1 MSLAAQSQM
10 WFPTN
15 VQVAK
20 DKFSTS
26 VAEKSVSPVWKEE
39 ASFGLPLFHSSNA
52 ERCTLYITAMHR
64 AHVGL
69 DKFLGQ
75 AVINLLEL
83 FDNKSRKKTDW
94 FKLVD
99 KAGKDDKPRGEVLL
113 DIQFMRNNMSAS
125 MFDLSMQDKRRSH
138 ISKLKDKVRRKKKD
152 GFTDSASAIVSP
164 VSQIFTDSEG
174 ETDTQSLSQSSGVKK
189 KSKLKT
195 LFAPKSNLQ
204 RNISQ
209 SLSTLRTHPEKSSDL
224 TSNHSS
230 DLSVDSPEVK
240 KTFKLLGHKRT
251 ASSDSKTS
259 QGPVSL
265 LGCSKQSNSDLNN
278 LCINGSHLFI
288 EDTKSGSTV
297 SLNSIG
303 QDSVEDVLKHNR
315 HASCVRSDKMILEQ
329 QCHLQQEEKSEGE
342 KRCIAEAKRLEEE
355 EKCKLE
361 ASRLKE
367 EKENRSREEGE
378 KKRCI
383 SEDET
388 QRKKW
393 REEEEKIRKLAEEC
407 KMSDLAENPR
417 LEEECHR
424 EEEQRQ
430 QEEIS
435 MSERLTSLFG
445 IVRKKKEELQ
455 QDIKDEPPT
464 QAPVSDYSLPISQYL
479 TNPFE
484 DIPLN
489 SVQVGTF
496 VSQKADIGHQ
506 DRSAM
511 VFLNRTAKVSAVKP
525 SVDSTLGPPNI
536 HITPFGSLC
545 DSNKSISSV
554 KSSVSMAEKKR
565 ALLPPSYQAQGT
577 SNGGNP
583 MKVKEINNPVYEEGE
598 TSQRIKKN
606 TLPLPDYESL
616 FPQRRHAVQG
626 HSQWDHVIAEVNQKH
641 IDTSPKFLG
650 KEMSVD
656 GPEDHDPTMSSP
668 QQSNPAL
675 RYCPTKPQD
684 TKSTTSRKEASQITR
699 QSGTPPHPHP
709 TPGSSQRHNQGFAQ
723 SPIGPSSSTVQ
734 RPVNTSASSRES
746 VSARMRDETV
756 KVLQSSLP
764 QQIDQLNA
772 LEAQASENQI
782 NTHLTLKKNAP
793 TAKPRQKTNGNQLTQ
808 EQDST
813 AEVDFSPASSL
824 PSNTS
829 MSGTDNN
836 CPWTENFAVFDPF
849 PSTDLLSKDPWT
861 QLTNNYQDPFTGGGQ
876 KEEKLEDCG
885 MTVEDLND
893 IFSQNTPVDECKK
906 DSTQSSPSFKRLP
919 NQTIAATTQSNKMCK
934 SPETSTPI
942 TRSDHNRSARNTKNE
957 SGSQKPQADEKTLN
971 TDGRRENPV
980 GTESLFF
987 IPPRT
992 ISDSH
997 QQVIMEEPMEYQ
1009 SENGS
1014 SGKMPLRAW
1023 VSPSEVQPV
1032 SAQNSSGSG
1041 LMIFPRRSHP
1051 VKPMNS
1057 QTESQHPLSTPAVK
1071 EIRVQ
1076 DSTPGKIQMTDSE
1089 SQPYTQLTQ
1098 EELITLVVKQQS
1110 DLSRKDAKII
1120 QLEEYIDNLLV
1131 RVIEEKPSILQ
1142 CLQALK

>member
-1 MSLAAQSQM
+1 THPVTVMSLAAQSQM

-15 VQVAK
+15 VQVTVLQARGLRVKGKNGTNDTYVIIQVAK

-174 ETDTQSLSQSSGVKK
+174 ETGVKK

-209 SLSTLRTHPEKSSDL
+209 SLSTLRAHPEKSSDL

-230 DLSVDSPEVK
+230 DLSVDSPEVSSPTVK

-315 HASCVRSDKMILEQ
+315 HASC
-329 QCHLQQEEKSEGE
+329 
-342 KRCIAEAKRLEEE
+342 EE

-407 KMSDLAENPR
+407 KI
-417 LEEECHR
+417 

-489 SVQVGTF
+489 SVQ
-496 VSQKADIGHQ
+496 KADIGHQ

-525 SVDSTLGPPNI
+525 
-536 HITPFGSLC
+536 
-545 DSNKSISSV
+545 
-554 KSSVSMAEKKR
+554 
-565 ALLPPSYQAQGT
+565 
-577 SNGGNP
+577 
-583 MKVKEINNPVYEEGE
+583 
-598 TSQRIKKN
+598 
-606 TLPLPDYESL
+606 
-616 FPQRRHAVQG
+616 
-626 HSQWDHVIAEVNQKH
+626 
-641 IDTSPKFLG
+641 
-650 KEMSVD
+650 
-656 GPEDHDPTMSSP
+656 
-668 QQSNPAL
+668 
-675 RYCPTKPQD
+675 
-684 TKSTTSRKEASQITR
+684 
-699 QSGTPPHPHP
+699 
-709 TPGSSQRHNQGFAQ
+709 
-723 SPIGPSSSTVQ
+723 
-734 RPVNTSASSRES
+734 
-746 VSARMRDETV
+746 
-756 KVLQSSLP
+756 
-764 QQIDQLNA
+764 
-772 LEAQASENQI
+772 
-782 NTHLTLKKNAP
+782 
-793 TAKPRQKTNGNQLTQ
+793 
-808 EQDST
+808 
-813 AEVDFSPASSL
+813 
-824 PSNTS
+824 
-829 MSGTDNN
+829 
-836 CPWTENFAVFDPF
+836 
-849 PSTDLLSKDPWT
+849 
-861 QLTNNYQDPFTGGGQ
+861 
-876 KEEKLEDCG
+876 
-885 MTVEDLND
+885 
-893 IFSQNTPVDECKK
+893 
-906 DSTQSSPSFKRLP
+906 
-919 NQTIAATTQSNKMCK
+919 
-934 SPETSTPI
+934 
-942 TRSDHNRSARNTKNE
+942 
-957 SGSQKPQADEKTLN
+957 
-971 TDGRRENPV
+971 
-980 GTESLFF
+980 
-987 IPPRT
+987 
-992 ISDSH
+992 
-997 QQVIMEEPMEYQ
+997 
-1009 SENGS
+1009 
-1014 SGKMPLRAW
+1014 
-1023 VSPSEVQPV
+1023 
-1032 SAQNSSGSG
+1032 
-1041 LMIFPRRSHP
+1041 RSHP

-1076 DSTPGKIQMTDSE
+1076 DSTPDSE

-1142 CLQALK
+1142 CL

>member
-15 VQVAK
+15 VQVTVLQARGLRVKGKNGTNDTYVIIQVAK

-209 SLSTLRTHPEKSSDL
+209 SLSTLRAHPEKSSDL

-464 QAPVSDYSLPISQYL
+464 QAP
-479 TNPFE
+479 
-484 DIPLN
+484 
-489 SVQVGTF
+489 
-496 VSQKADIGHQ
+496 KADIGHQ

-511 VFLNRTAKVSAVKP
+511 VFLNRTAKVSAVK
-525 SVDSTLGPPNI
+525 
-536 HITPFGSLC
+536 
-545 DSNKSISSV
+545 
-554 KSSVSMAEKKR
+554 
-565 ALLPPSYQAQGT
+565 
-577 SNGGNP
+577 
-583 MKVKEINNPVYEEGE
+583 
-598 TSQRIKKN
+598 
-606 TLPLPDYESL
+606 
-616 FPQRRHAVQG
+616 
-626 HSQWDHVIAEVNQKH
+626 
-641 IDTSPKFLG
+641 
-650 KEMSVD
+650 
-656 GPEDHDPTMSSP
+656 
-668 QQSNPAL
+668 
-675 RYCPTKPQD
+675 
-684 TKSTTSRKEASQITR
+684 
-699 QSGTPPHPHP
+699 
-709 TPGSSQRHNQGFAQ
+709 
-723 SPIGPSSSTVQ
+723 
-734 RPVNTSASSRES
+734 
-746 VSARMRDETV
+746 
-756 KVLQSSLP
+756 
-764 QQIDQLNA
+764 
-772 LEAQASENQI
+772 
-782 NTHLTLKKNAP
+782 
-793 TAKPRQKTNGNQLTQ
+793 
-808 EQDST
+808 
-813 AEVDFSPASSL
+813 
-824 PSNTS
+824 
-829 MSGTDNN
+829 
-836 CPWTENFAVFDPF
+836 
-849 PSTDLLSKDPWT
+849 
-861 QLTNNYQDPFTGGGQ
+861 
-876 KEEKLEDCG
+876 
-885 MTVEDLND
+885 
-893 IFSQNTPVDECKK
+893 
-906 DSTQSSPSFKRLP
+906 
-919 NQTIAATTQSNKMCK
+919 
-934 SPETSTPI
+934 
-942 TRSDHNRSARNTKNE
+942 
-957 SGSQKPQADEKTLN
+957 
-971 TDGRRENPV
+971 
-980 GTESLFF
+980 
-987 IPPRT
+987 PRT